1 MRLEVTNLSR
11 HFGAL
16 RAVDGLSFA
25 VETGQICGFVGP
37 NGAGKTTTMR
47 IIAGVDAPT
56 SGEVFVDGISVLE
69 YPEKTCRHVGF
80 MPDDFFR
87 YPNLTV
93 GEYLDFFAA
102 AYGLRGRAK
111 RARIETIAGF
121 LDLGEL
127 RDRRCDQL
135 SKGMAQ
141 RLSLARALVHDPE
154 ILVLDEPAAGLDPR
168 SRIQLR
174 ELLRVLGREGKA
186 ILVSSHILT
195 ELSEI
200 CDSVVIIERGKLR
213 ASGSVSAIMARLRP
227 HARLRMHFVR
237 APRDPVRYL
246 LEQPHVAEASGD
258 GAAVTAT
265 FTGSQGER
273 AALLE
278 RLVREGFAISEFY
291 AEQHDLEDI
300 FLSVTEGGV
309 Q

>member
-1 MRLEVTNLSR
+1 MRLEVKRLSR
-11 HFGAL
+11 HFGDL
-16 RAVDGLSFA
+16 KAVDGLSFA
-25 VETGQICGFVGP
+25 VETGQVCGFVGP

-56 SGEVFVDGISVLE
+56 SGEVFIDGISVQE

-80 MPDDFFR
+80 MPDEFFR

-93 GEYLDFFAA
+93 EEYLDFFAA
-102 AYGLRGRAK
+102 AFRLRGRE
-111 RARIETIAGF
+111 RRSRIQTIVEF
-121 LDLGEL
+121 LDLGDL

-141 RLSLARALVHDPE
+141 RLSLARALIHDPE

-174 ELLRVLGREGKA
+174 ELLKVLGREGKA

-200 CDSVVIIERGKLR
+200 CDSVVIIEKGKLR
-213 ASGSVSAIMARLRP
+213 ASGTVSAILARLRP
-227 HARLRMHFVR
+227 HARLRIQFTR
-237 APRDPVRYL
+237 APRDPVRFL

-258 GAAVTAT
+258 GNAFTAT
-265 FTGSQGER
+265 FTGSADDR
-273 AALLE
+273 AALLD
-278 RLVREGFAISEFY
+278 RLVREGFSVSEFY

>member
-1 MRLEVTNLSR
+1 MRLEVRNLSR

-16 RAVDGLSFA
+16 KAVDELSFA

-47 IIAGVDAPT
+47 IIAGADAPT

-87 YPNLTV
+87 HPNLTV
-93 GEYLDFFAA
+93 DEYLDFFAA
-102 AYGLRGRAK
+102 AYRLRGREK
-111 RARIETIAGF
+111 RARIETIVGF

-127 RDRRCDQL
+127 RERRCDQL

-141 RLSLARALVHDPE
+141 RLSLARALIHDPD

-174 ELLRVLGREGKA
+174 ELLRVLGRDGKA

-200 CDSVVIIERGKLR
+200 CDSVVVIERGKLR
-213 ASGSVSAIMARLRP
+213 ASGAVSAIMARLRP
-227 HARLRMHFVR
+227 HARLHMRFVR
-237 APRDPVRYL
+237 APRDPVRCL
-246 LEQPHVAEASGD
+246 LEQPYVAEASGD
-258 GAAVTAT
+258 GTAVTAT
-265 FTGSQGER
+265 FTGSQGDR

-291 AEQHDLEDI
+291 PEQHDLEDI